1 LAGSGQRYEALLFTA
16 AAARALS
23 PELLDRLR
31 SDLKAELLRFHAAS
45 EEGAVREAV
54 GRVLNGLDL
63 EQLLNVAR
71 QRAGEATVWSLPL
84 ADGDAWTTAWFEVPP
99 RRDEEAGQR
108 GGREEHRRVVLGAT
122 FSALG
127 PVRIDLVSS
136 PEALTVRLL
145 VTKPE
150 LVERMRGELR
160 DLADDLVGAAGTEDR
175 RARGR
180 AVQVF
185 VRLGSEAEAT
195 LGARPLD
202 IGFLREHRLMD
213 VEG

>member
-1 LAGSGQRYEALLFTA
+1 
-16 AAARALS
+16 
-23 PELLDRLR
+23 
-31 SDLKAELLRFHAAS
+31 
-45 EEGAVREAV
+45 
-54 GRVLNGLDL
+54 
-63 EQLLNVAR
+63 
-71 QRAGEATVWSLPL
+71 
-84 ADGDAWTTAWFEVPP
+84 
-99 RRDEEAGQR
+99 
-108 GGREEHRRVVLGAT
+108 
-122 FSALG
+122 
-127 PVRIDLVSS
+127 
-136 PEALTVRLL
+136 
-145 VTKPE
+145 
-150 LVERMRGELR
+150 MRGELR